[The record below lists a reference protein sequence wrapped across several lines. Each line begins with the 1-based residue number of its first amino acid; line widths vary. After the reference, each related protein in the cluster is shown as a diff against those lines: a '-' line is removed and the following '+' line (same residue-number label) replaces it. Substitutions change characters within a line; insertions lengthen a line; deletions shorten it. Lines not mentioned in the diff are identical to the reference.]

1 MEKTGDST
9 IQNFDTVAVSSN
21 TSYSQSSASDI
32 TSDSGPTR
40 NELVAS
46 ILEDTEEIEIPRT
59 PRNTAVPLTAAP
71 LLAEDSL
78 DDVVSNEESTISEEK
93 PDLPEYSIPTSID
106 TEAIFATIT
115 DFSRKSV
122 EKINQSFTSLRKRS
136 SPTSSP
142 KSLAKGAS
150 ISILDCRR
158 VESGNENQDK
168 INYIIF
174 MFTISLFFWGQ
185 FFEHVTNKI
194 KSTRCALKQKAD

>member
-1 MEKTGDST
+1 MEKTADSKL
-9 IQNFDTVAVSSN
+9 QNFETVASSSN

-32 TSDSGPTR
+32 TSDSDPTK
-40 NELVAS
+40 NQLIAS
-46 ILEDTEEIEIPRT
+46 ILEDAEEIEIPRT

-150 ISILDCRR
+150 TSILDCRR

-194 KSTRCALKQKAD
+194 KTTRCALKQKAD

>member
-21 TSYSQSSASDI
+21 TSYSHLSASDI

-40 NELVAS
+40 NQLVAS
-46 ILEDTEEIEIPRT
+46 ILEDTEEIKIPRT
-59 PRNTAVPLTAAP
+59 PRNTAVPLTAVP

-78 DDVVSNEESTISEEK
+78 DDIVSDEESTISEEK
-93 PDLPEYSIPTSID
+93 PDLPEYTIPTSID
-106 TEAIFATIT
+106 TEAIFATIS

-122 EKINQSFTSLRKRS
+122 EKINQSLTSLRKRS

-142 KSLAKGAS
+142 KSLAKGRS
-150 ISILDCRR
+150 TSILDCRR
-158 VESGNENQDK
+158 VESGNENQDRM
-168 INYIIF
+168 NYIIF

-194 KSTRCALKQKAD
+194 KTTRCALKQKAD

>member
-21 TSYSQSSASDI
+21 SQSSASDI
-32 TSDSGPTR
+32 TSDSEPTK
-40 NELVAS
+40 NQLVAS

-59 PRNTAVPLTAAP
+59 PRNTAVPLTAVP

-78 DDVVSNEESTISEEK
+78 DDIVSDEESTISEEK
-93 PDLPEYSIPTSID
+93 PDLPEYTIPTSID
-106 TEAIFATIT
+106 TEAIFATIS

-122 EKINQSFTSLRKRS
+122 EKINQSLTSLRKRS
-136 SPTSSP
+136 SPTSPPTSVP
-142 KSLAKGAS
+142 KGRST
-150 ISILDCRR
+150 SILDCRR
-158 VESGNENQDK
+158 TESCNENQDRM
-168 INYIIF
+168 NYIIF

-194 KSTRCALKQKAD
+194 KTTRCALKQKAD